1 MTTIATDGKVIAA
14 DSRTTY
20 GNIVAT
26 EKCKKI
32 FEYKDG
38 SVVGCGGNRGEIR
51 DFKKWCQNG
60 RIDSERPELEDF
72 FAVELTP
79 SGKLYGYDNS
89 CTRIKVE
96 PPFAAGTGGDIAL
109 GAMLSGKSPK
119 EAVELAIKKDIY
131 SGGKVLIKAA
141 CKKKRKQQNSNK

>member
-1 MTTIATDGKVIAA
+1 MTTIATDGKIIAA

-20 GNIVAT
+20 GNVVAT
-26 EKCKKI
+26 DKDKKI
-32 FEYKDG
+32 FKCKNG
-38 SVVGCGGNRGEIR
+38 AVVGCGGDHGQIS

-60 RIDSERPELEDF
+60 KVKNERPELEEF
-72 FAVELTP
+72 FAIELTP
-79 SGKLYGYDNS
+79 SGKLFGYDNS

-109 GAMLSGKSPK
+109 GAMLSGKTPQ

-131 SGGKVLIKAA
+131 SGGKVIVKAPGKK
-141 CKKKRKQQNSNK
+141 CKHTK